1 MDSMNVNAPRTE
13 RKLVA
18 ITRAHHA
25 ALKAESQRRKEKTLP
40 AAKMQDVLDKIV
52 EAGLLR
58 VTQRTKKN
66 RKNS

>member
-1 MDSMNVNAPRTE
+1 MDSMNVNAPRTD

-25 ALKAESQRRKEKTLP
+25 ALKAESQRRKEKNLP
-40 AAKMQDVLDKIV
+40 GNKLQTVIDEIV
-52 EAGLLR
+52 DAGLRR
-58 VTQRTKKN
+58 VMQRTKN

>member
-1 MDSMNVNAPRTE
+1 MMDLMNAPRTE
-13 RKLVA
+13 RQLVA

-25 ALKAESQRRKEKTLP
+25 ALKAESQRRKEKNLP
-40 AAKMQDVLDKIV
+40 AEKMQAVIDEIV
-52 EAGLLR
+52 DAGLLR